1 MGRDAVRLHRA
12 QAGREGDAGGY
23 HRLVP
28 QDPRR
33 LQMPAL
39 RGVRRTAAD
48 LDRENPEIQA
58 ARHGEDGVTA
68 ARSGPWQ
75 SVPVR
80 TPARSSAPF
89 AFVHAVLFPR
99 HADSDLSD
107 RLLVTPPPSA
117 ASPDAA
123 ASGRST
129 AA

>member
-1 MGRDAVRLHRA
+1 DGRLHRA

-28 QDPRR
+28 QEPRR

-39 RGVRRTAAD
+39 RRVRRTAAD

-58 ARHGEDGVTA
+58 ARHGEGGVSNTIRIRSCCA
-68 ARSGPWQ
+68 APG
-75 SVPVR
+75 
-80 TPARSSAPF
+80 TPGLGF
-89 AFVHAVLFPR
+89 
-99 HADSDLSD
+99 SDC
-107 RLLVTPPPSA
+107 LLVIQPPST
-117 ASPDAA
+117 ASPEAA